1 MHCRTRGMR
10 AGGVATRC
18 AVAGSLE
25 GVPALPRAMGRR
37 ARSQRTVSE
46 NARRRFGPEET
57 GLTARANHACI
68 RAGASKGLA
77 PAAALD
83 LWHGG
88 GSVAGRCGGP
98 GLAKPSATHGLE
110 KAGFRRIARVGE
122 FTSRP

>member
-46 NARRRFGPEET
+46 NAWRRFGPEET
-57 GLTARANHACI
+57 GLTARANSACI

-77 PAAALD
+77 PAAAMD
-83 LWHGG
+83 PWHGA
-88 GSVAGRCGGP
+88 GSVPARRCAR
-98 GLAKPSATHGLE
+98 GLAKQSETHGLE
-110 KAGFRRIARVGE
+110 KAGFWRIA
-122 FTSRP
+122 